1 MKLFHLSDLHIGKQL
16 HGFSLIEDQTYILG
30 RILKEAEQRKP
41 DVIVIA
47 GDVYDK
53 SVPSAEAVE
62 VFDGFLTSLAAMEQ
76 GLEVFIVSGNHDSQE
91 RLAFGSRLFEKNR
104 IFIAGMAPGKENPR
118 VQKLVRKDK
127 EGEVNFYLLPFL
139 RPSFIRE
146 IEGMEQVKTYDEAVR
161 AVIAQMEPDFPRGTS
176 SSAISFYMERK
187 KPGAVGFRDRL
198 RRRPGQRGGLGCGDV

>member
-76 GLEVFIVSGNHDSQE
+76 GPEVFIVSGNHDSQE

-127 EGEVNFYLLPFL
+127 EGEVNFFLFCALP
-139 RPSFIRE
+139 SS
-146 IEGMEQVKTYDEAVR
+146 VKSKGWSR
-161 AVIAQMEPDFPRGTS
+161 
-176 SSAISFYMERK
+176 
-187 KPGAVGFRDRL
+187 
-198 RRRPGQRGGLGCGDV
+198 